1 MGLPLDGPGINIK
14 VINTRKTWNV
24 PDTRADPDYITTL
37 IGEEGQT
44 LSQLSVPV
52 LSFGKAIG
60 VVTVEHLELNAFDET
75 DQKLLE
81 AITENAGYSL
91 SRIRYGERLK
101 ELHLLAS
108 KLSSSKSISETAEYS
123 LEAMVNI
130 LDLASCEFLLVQD
143 SFPQS
148 ILRKGLDETIQIREK
163 VIEVSSFSE
172 RLREASKLDFQSTL
186 EVLVEVDNEFVA
198 ILRAQSIRE
207 DAYTKQDKELL
218 ETLASHVASTIQRIR
233 NKVEMIEL
241 AYRLNNLEP
250 GGCYLSASH
259 ERCLKAYAVLSMEG
273 VPGLCIVRDD
283 PQRLVDIYG
292 IKKDD
297 IKLLSSRSFEGYE
310 TLRDLQSVSLA
321 LNRFLESGKGV
332 VLLDGLEY
340 LISRFGFDAVYSFIQ
355 EKRFDFLRSKAVL
368 LVPIEMRTLDD
379 RQQALLS
386 SEFTLLE

>member
-1 MGLPLDGPGINIK
+1 
-14 VINTRKTWNV
+14 
-24 PDTRADPDYITTL
+24 
-37 IGEEGQT
+37 
-44 LSQLSVPV
+44 
-52 LSFGKAIG
+52 
-60 VVTVEHLELNAFDET
+60 
-75 DQKLLE
+75 
-81 AITENAGYSL
+81 
-91 SRIRYGERLK
+91 
-101 ELHLLAS
+101 
-108 KLSSSKSISETAEYS
+108 
-123 LEAMVNI
+123 
-130 LDLASCEFLLVQD
+130 
-143 SFPQS
+143 
-148 ILRKGLDETIQIREK
+148 
-163 VIEVSSFSE
+163 
-172 RLREASKLDFQSTL
+172 
-186 EVLVEVDNEFVA
+186 
-198 ILRAQSIRE
+198 
-207 DAYTKQDKELL
+207 
-218 ETLASHVASTIQRIR
+218 
-233 NKVEMIEL
+233 
-241 AYRLNNLEP
+241 
-250 GGCYLSASH
+250 
-259 ERCLKAYAVLSMEG
+259 MEG